1 MDQAVDIL
9 SIVRDLPTATM
20 SMRPLCTKLRIS
32 LSLAQRK
39 IPVCVLTLKPS
50 FKRTMSSTITTDP
63 TLTLIFTSN
72 APGAVGPYSQAIK
85 FRDLLFVSG
94 NIPLNPVTGEIV
106 AGGVEEQAEQVLKNL
121 RAVVEASG
129 SDLGKVVKTTV
140 FLKSMNDFAVVNRIY
155 EQAFGNHKPARSA
168 VEVSRLPKDVL
179 VEIECIAG
187 LI

>member
-1 MDQAVDIL
+1 M
-9 SIVRDLPTATM
+9 TN
-20 SMRPLCTKLRIS
+20 
-32 LSLAQRK
+32 
-39 IPVCVLTLKPS
+39 
-50 FKRTMSSTITTDP
+50 P
-63 TLTLIFTSN
+63 TLD
-72 APGAVGPYSQAIK
+72 APGAVGPYSQAVR

-94 NIPLNPVTGEIV
+94 NIPLDPTTGEIV
-106 AGGVEEQAEQVLKNL
+106 AGGIEEQTKQALKNL

-140 FLKSMNDFAVVNRIY
+140 RVRPVHSAPKILHLSQVFLKSMDDFSTVNSIY

-187 LI
+187 YGALSTI